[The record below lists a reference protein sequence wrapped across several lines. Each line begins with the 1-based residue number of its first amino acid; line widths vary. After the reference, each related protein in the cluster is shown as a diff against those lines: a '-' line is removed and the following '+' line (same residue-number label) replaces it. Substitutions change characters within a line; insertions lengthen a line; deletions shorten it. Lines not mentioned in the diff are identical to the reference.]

1 MPASFH
7 DKTIL
12 LGFLALLANLLVEH
26 QRYIL
31 LISELF
37 FNAILVRE
45 MLEIICLI
53 IWSSCE
59 GKKMLTK
66 TDKYSLLNHNYACK
80 EDGLI
85 QHIFYWVVPTSQQ
98 FRIYIL

>member
-53 IWSSCE
+53 I
-59 GKKMLTK
+59 
-66 TDKYSLLNHNYACK
+66 
-80 EDGLI
+80 
-85 QHIFYWVVPTSQQ
+85 
-98 FRIYIL
+98 